1 MLEELTNLSGIASFW
16 GPLSALLLTSTALM
30 GSPGPATISVAAMAA
45 AFGPRRAARYL
56 SGIILGT
63 TAVLLIVASG
73 LTGAVHAIP
82 GAQPV
87 LIGAAALYI
96 LYLAFKIATAA
107 PLAAHDPDAP
117 APSFLG
123 GFFLAIANPKAY
135 AAIAAVFASITIF
148 RDNVAWDAGLKVAV
162 LTIMVALINTL
173 WLFIGAGLSRILANP
188 AQARVVNIIFAAAL
202 VLAMLL
208 AVAA

>member
-1 MLEELTNLSGIASFW
+1 MLEELTNLSVIASFW

-123 GFFLAIANPKAY
+123 GFFLAIAGPLVATRGQRQG
-135 AAIAAVFASITIF
+135 AAVALSYLSRVYF
-148 RDNVAWDAGLKVAV
+148 RDLSDALPEPVDDGRAADR
-162 LTIMVALINTL
+162 TGI
-173 WLFIGAGLSRILANP
+173 R
-188 AQARVVNIIFAAAL
+188 AAASSSPRRPERPG
-202 VLAMLL
+202 
-208 AVAA
+208 